1 MRSRLATFVIAALVG
16 APATVA
22 AHADAGGQQGG
33 GEPHVRVQPRVDV
46 QEVRRERERV
56 RQERG
61 RHEES
66 EKINRTI
73 RIGGSGEVIV
83 SNLSGDI
90 TITRASGNDVQIEAV
105 KVAHGRDAADARE
118 MLQMVRVDITERGSR
133 VEARAVYP
141 SQQGGNGQQRRH
153 FSVSVNYTIAAPA
166 GTRVSARTLSGD
178 VKVTDIRGDI
188 SAESYSGDVTISGA
202 ERIIRAETKSG
213 DVQIL
218 NSSSEVAFEA
228 RTMSGN
234 VTLRQVKAPRF
245 EAGSISGN
253 VLIADVNT
261 PRIEAQSISGN
272 IEFASPFIQNGRY
285 DFQSHSGTVRIVVL
299 GGSGFEIEA
308 TTFSGTIQADPSLGL
323 KNDEDEP
330 GRRRQRSLR
339 AVHGDGSALIDAT
352 TFSGR
357 VIVTK
362 K

>member
-1 MRSRLATFVIAALVG
+1 MRSRLATFVIGALAA
-16 APATVA
+16 APALA
-22 AHADAGGQQGG
+22 AAQSGASGDRTRVTSQVVVEQQ
-33 GEPHVRVQPRVDV
+33 
-46 QEVRRERERV
+46 RERARTRV
-56 RQERG
+56 VQVDGDRRHQER
-61 RHEES
+61 ETVS
-66 EKINRTI
+66 RTV
-73 RIGGSGEVIV
+73 RIGDSGEVIV

-90 TITRASGNDVQIEAV
+90 TVTRGSGNDLQIEAV
-105 KVAHGRDAADARE
+105 KVARGRDAEDARGV
-118 MLQMVRVDITERGSR
+118 LKLLRIDIIERGSR
-133 VEARAVYP
+133 VEIKAVYP
-141 SQQGGNGQQRRH
+141 SQQDLHGQQRRQYSA
-153 FSVSVNYTIAAPA
+153 SVHYTITAPA

-188 SAESYSGDVTISGA
+188 SAESTSGDVSISGA

-213 DVQIL
+213 DVEIL

-228 RTMSGN
+228 HTMSGN
-234 VTLRQVKAPRF
+234 VTLRQIKAPRL
-245 EAGSISGN
+245 EAASISGD
-253 VLIADVNT
+253 VLISEVNSS
-261 PRIEAQSISGN
+261 RIEAQSISGN
-272 IEFASPFIQNGRY
+272 IEFASPFVKGGRY

-308 TTFSGTIQADPSLGL
+308 TTFSGSIQADPSLNL

>member
-1 MRSRLATFVIAALVG
+1 MGSRLATFVIAALVG
-16 APATVA
+16 GPVTA
-22 AHADAGGQQGG
+22 AADPGGSGQQAGS
-33 GEPHVRVQPRVDV
+33 EPRVRVQPRV
-46 QEVRRERERV
+46 EVRQVERDRERI

-66 EKINRTI
+66 EKISRTV

-90 TITRASGNDVQIEAV
+90 TITRGSGNDVQIDAV
-105 KVAHGRDAADARE
+105 KVARGRDAADARE
-118 MLQMVRVDITERGSR
+118 MLGMLRLDIVERGSR
-133 VEARAVYP
+133 VEVKAVYP
-141 SQQGGNGQQRRH
+141 SPQELNTQQRRQYSASIH
-153 FSVSVNYTIAAPA
+153 YTIAAPA

-188 SAESYSGDVTISGA
+188 SAESTSGDVTISGA

-213 DVQIL
+213 DVQVV

-228 RTMSGN
+228 RTMSGT
-234 VTLRQVKAPRF
+234 VTLRQVKAPRV
-245 EAGSISGN
+245 EATSISGN
-253 VLIADVNT
+253 VVLADVNAT
-261 PRIEAQSISGN
+261 RLEAQTISGDV
-272 IEFASPFIQNGRY
+272 EFASPFVKGGRY
-285 DFQSHSGTVRIVVL
+285 DFQSHSGTVRIVVV

-308 TTFSGTIQADPSLGL
+308 TTFAGTIQADPSLGL
-323 KNDEDEP
+323 KNDEEEP
-330 GRRRQRSLR
+330 GRRRQRTLR

-362 K
+362 R